1 MTTKNINNLDLIRLL
16 AAFQVVFGHSI
27 SHLDMNTSIVNFL
40 NSWVG
45 IFPGVPIFFVISG
58 FLIVSSYQK
67 SPSYF
72 EYIRNRFLR
81 LYPGLWLCF
90 LITLLIVMVFG
101 FFTAANLKQIILW
114 SLCQLSFFQFYN
126 PEFLRGFGVGVING
140 SLWTITVE
148 LQFYLIA
155 PVLAY
160 LLKKRIHFFIF
171 LFLLM
176 LIVNII
182 SGFLPVADVPDH
194 KYAFVQLI
202 HRLYNVSFVPYLY
215 FFMLGALIKW
225 YWRQLSFL
233 FEGRVAIWLFGY
245 LAICYYFCWWVIFGN
260 LAGYT
265 LILLLIWY

>member
-16 AAFQVVFGHSI
+16 AAFQVVFWHSVE
-27 SHLDMNTSIVNFL
+27 HLNI
-40 NSWVG
+40 NSALKSWIG

-67 SPSYF
+67 SPSCF

-81 LYPGLWLCF
+81 IYPGLWLCF

-148 LQFYLIA
+148 LQFYVIA
-155 PVLAY
+155 PV
-160 LLKKRIHFFIF
+160 KRGSTF
-171 LFLLM
+171 
-176 LIVNII
+176 
-182 SGFLPVADVPDH
+182 
-194 KYAFVQLI
+194 
-202 HRLYNVSFVPYLY
+202 
-215 FFMLGALIKW
+215 
-225 YWRQLSFL
+225 
-233 FEGRVAIWLFGY
+233 
-245 LAICYYFCWWVIFGN
+245 
-260 LAGYT
+260 
-265 LILLLIWY
+265 